1 MPSIINSD
9 DGVVSGSSGLKSTGG
24 NDGILVFQ
32 KNGTETARINTDN
45 QLVVA
50 AGTVSLPVIAPT
62 GDLNTGVFFP
72 AADTI
77 AFTEGGT
84 EVLRINSSGNVGIGT
99 TTPAVKLDVNGA
111 ITASGAVTAG
121 GALQA
126 SGVTTNIYPIV
137 SGTAQNI
144 TGSGVGFTGIPSW
157 VKRITVSFRA
167 VSLTGT
173 ENILVQI
180 GSGSYTATGYVSTS
194 GIFTTGGATNAA
206 NSTSGFVMLA
216 NAATDAVSGHMLLTN
231 ITGNEW
237 VSSHSAKRGTLTVMV
252 GSGDVTIGG
261 AVDRLQIIP
270 SGTNTFDAGTVNIF
284 YE

>member
-84 EVLRINSSGNVGIGT
+84 EALRINSSAQVEFR
-99 TTPAVKLDVNGA
+99 D
-111 ITASGAVTAG
+111 
-121 GALQA
+121 
-126 SGVTTNIYPIV
+126 
-137 SGTAQNI
+137 GTAALPSI
-144 TGSGVGFTGIPSW
+144 TNSGDLNTGVYFSAAD
-157 VKRITVSFRA
+157 TVD
-167 VSLTGT
+167 
-173 ENILVQI
+173 I
-180 GSGSYTATGYVSTS
+180 
-194 GIFTTGGATNAA
+194 TTGGTQRAQFDSSGNFKFNSGYGSVETAYGCRAWVNFDGTVTPPTIRGSGNVLQVTRATTGDYTITFTNAMPDA
-206 NSTSGFVMLA
+206 NYAVTGTAAV
-216 NAATDAVSGHMLLTN
+216 AAT
-231 ITGNEW
+231 
-237 VSSHSAKRGTLTVMV
+237 
-252 GSGDVTIGG
+252 G
-261 AVDRLQIIP
+261 AVARIISP
-270 SGTNTFDAGTVNIF
+270 VPTDMTTTTLRVRTSNDTGVFDNCVVVSIAIF
-284 YE
+284 R